1 MKKIRILALALSAL
15 LMLTACGGGQTS
27 PSTAPSANPDDAATP
42 PLASA
47 QQTTGDVKA
56 PADKDD
62 IVVIVDTEPSSL
74 DPHNLNMVT
83 GFTISK
89 HILDRL
95 FVADAEYNVTPSLA
109 ESYEWTDDTTL
120 VVKIREG
127 VKFTDGDPLTAEDV
141 VYTIQRAAAK
151 PQSANTF
158 APFDAE
164 NTKAL
169 DEYTVEI
176 KTKYPYPNAILVL
189 ASGRAGIVSQKSIE
203 EMGEDAYG
211 RAPVGSG
218 KFKVVQWVSGDRIE
232 LTRNDEYW
240 GEKPAY
246 KDLTWRIITESA
258 SRAMEVET
266 GGADVVFKVSGEDVE
281 RLKANPE
288 INVYEGPS
296 STMNH
301 IVINSVNFD
310 TLKDPK
316 VREAMHMAI
325 DMNALVQVAYKG
337 YGQVA
342 TSLVPAVTPMYS
354 DVSGNTSYDPEGAKA
369 LLAESGFDTSTPI
382 TLQIYK
388 NTQIEAVAEMLCNM
402 WNSIGLNVQ
411 IEMMDR
417 ATQVTN
423 NGQGKTPFYISSVTA
438 SDGNI
443 ESVFRMWETP
453 SYAFTA
459 DEDLRNRITAAKGIV
474 DDAERA
480 QAYADLQEEC
490 WNLHTVIPMCT
501 TNLVFATAGYVQNFT
516 FNPDNAPDLSVLTL
530 NK

>member
-27 PSTAPSANPDDAATP
+27 PGTAPSANPGDAATP
-42 PLASA
+42 PPASA
-47 QQTTGDVKA
+47 QQTTVDVKA
-56 PADKDD
+56 PADKDN
-62 IVVIVDTEPSSL
+62 IVAIIDTEPSSL

-89 HILDRL
+89 HVLDRL

-109 ESYEWTDDTTL
+109 EEYEWIDDTTL
-120 VVKIREG
+120 RVKIREG

-164 NTKAL
+164 NTKAI

-218 KFKVVQWVSGDRIE
+218 KFIVTNWVAGDRIE
-232 LTRNDEYW
+232 MTRNDEYW

-266 GGADVVFKVSGEDVE
+266 GGADVIFKVSGEDVD

-288 INVYEGPS
+288 VNVYQGS
-296 STMNH
+296 SATMNH

-316 VREAMHMAI
+316 VREAMHMAL

-354 DVSGNTSYDPEGAKA
+354 NVATTPYDPEGAKA
-369 LLAESGFDTSTPI
+369 LLAESGFDTSTEI
-382 TLQIYK
+382 KLNIYK

-402 WNSIGLNVQ
+402 WNAIGLNVQ

-417 ATQVTN
+417 ATMVTN

-443 ESVFRMWETP
+443 ESVFRMWETA
-453 SYAFTA
+453 SYGFTDDA
-459 DEDLRNRITAAKGIV
+459 DLVAKMVQAKGTT
-474 DDAERA
+474 DEAERA
-480 QAYADLQEEC
+480 QLYAELQEEC
-490 WNLHTVIPMCT
+490 WNLHTVIPICT
-501 TNLVFATAGYVQNFT
+501 SDIVFATAGYVQNFT